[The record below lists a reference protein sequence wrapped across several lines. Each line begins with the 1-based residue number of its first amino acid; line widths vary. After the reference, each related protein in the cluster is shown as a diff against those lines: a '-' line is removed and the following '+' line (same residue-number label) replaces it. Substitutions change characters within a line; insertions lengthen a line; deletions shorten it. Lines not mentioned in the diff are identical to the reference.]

1 MKEVS
6 KELTDDLKYV
16 MSIVDEENAQVVVT
30 LKNELI
36 DNWKKRQLYRT
47 EVEMRISVLN
57 DVQHPTDASKYWQAV
72 LEMSVMFDALM
83 RLSFDIRRN
92 EIKRHKLHQK
102 MEKFKDDELEQKSIQ
117 IDIDENL
124 YEYANMKRVAEDRI
138 RELKLWSKIKEELD
152 NGEFDTQNPN
162 THQYESYKHYWTNR
176 VNALN
181 ETSSPGDVMNAVGP
195 LQSLKRLNDEETGK
209 IKSFDKARKNLQ
221 ESNNH
226 NP

>member
-1 MKEVS
+1 MKELIN

-16 MSIVDEENAQVVVT
+16 LSIVDEENAQAVVG
-30 LKNELI
+30 LKKELI
-36 DNWKKRQLYRT
+36 DNWKKRQLFRT

-57 DVQHPTDASKYWQAV
+57 DAQHPTDASKYWQAV
-72 LEMSVMFDALM
+72 LEMSVMFDNLM
-83 RLSFDIRRN
+83 ALSFDVRRN
-92 EIKRHKLHQK
+92 EVKREKLYRK
-102 MEKFKDDELEQKSIQ
+102 MEKAKDDELKQKSIQ

-176 VNALN
+176 VNSLN
-181 ETSSPGDVMNAVGP
+181 ETSSPADVMNAVGP
-195 LQSLKRLNDEETGK
+195 LQSLKRLNDEVTGK
-209 IKSFDKARKNLQ
+209 LKSFEQVRKNLQ
-221 ESNNH
+221 EPNN
-226 NP
+226 P